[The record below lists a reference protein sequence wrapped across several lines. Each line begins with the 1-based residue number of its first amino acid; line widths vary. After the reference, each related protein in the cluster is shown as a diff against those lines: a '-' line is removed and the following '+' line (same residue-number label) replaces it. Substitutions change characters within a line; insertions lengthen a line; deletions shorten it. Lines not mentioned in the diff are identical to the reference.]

1 MHRFFTHDESSP
13 RLLAK
18 SHLEAQSGDAK
29 LELGATG
36 FCPVW
41 VLRPGPGI
49 QLLEYEG
56 LDLTSSLSQPGSVST
71 PRYLG
76 LCKVC
81 CE

>member
-1 MHRFFTHDESSP
+1 MRRFFTHNESSP
-13 RLLAK
+13 QLLAK

-56 LDLTSSLSQPGSVST
+56 LDLFPLSTREPLHTTLPGLV
-71 PRYLG
+71 
-76 LCKVC
+76 
-81 CE
+81 